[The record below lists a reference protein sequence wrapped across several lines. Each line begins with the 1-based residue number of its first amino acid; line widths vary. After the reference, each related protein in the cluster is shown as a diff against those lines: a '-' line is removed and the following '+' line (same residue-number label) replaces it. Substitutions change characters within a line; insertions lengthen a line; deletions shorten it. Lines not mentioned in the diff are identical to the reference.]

1 MIFYTVKVGDD
12 VAGKGSSK
20 TKDIFRASDGPN
32 PPETAKDVE
41 DSEFGDVMLE
51 TVQDIL
57 DSAAQTLVSQVPS
70 APESNIPNQKNES
83 DRIIKQANDKAI
95 NAQSS
100 IIGLITESERSR
112 LEKQKPVL
120 SWVIAFVGSQLFVF
134 NALIAFTIIFSAIK
148 NPNNENFLIIFE
160 FLKYY
165 IGAVLLELIGMIVFI
180 TKSTFTSSTKEML
193 NIVKSWP
200 NKKIEE

>member
-1 MIFYTVKVGDD
+1 M
-12 VAGKGSSK
+12 AGKESGK
-20 TKDIFRASDGPN
+20 TKERFRTSNRPN
-32 PPETAKDVE
+32 PPDPAGGVE
-41 DSEFGDVMLE
+41 GPGFGDAATE
-51 TVQDIL
+51 TVWDIL
-57 DSAAQTLVSQVPS
+57 DSAAKTLASQVPS
-70 APESNIPNQKNES
+70 APESDIPNQKNES

-95 NAQSS
+95 NALSS

-120 SWVIAFVGSQLFVF
+120 YCVIGFVGSQLFVF
-134 NALIAFTIIFSAIK
+134 NGLIAFSIIYSAIK
-148 NPNNENFLIIFE
+148 NPGIANFSIIFE

-165 IGAVLLELIGMIVFI
+165 IGAVLVELIGMIVFI

-193 NIVKSWP
+193 NIVKFWS